1 MRACLGRLPYGSL
14 KGKEADMGEKDVSE
28 QQQVAA
34 DQAQEIDPE
43 APVAKEPASDWS
55 EKQSQEIEDT
65 GQAAFGAGELP
76 E

>member
-1 MRACLGRLPYGSL
+1 MRACLGRLPSGSL

-34 DQAQEIDPE
+34 DQAQEI
-43 APVAKEPASDWS
+43 
-55 EKQSQEIEDT
+55 EDT